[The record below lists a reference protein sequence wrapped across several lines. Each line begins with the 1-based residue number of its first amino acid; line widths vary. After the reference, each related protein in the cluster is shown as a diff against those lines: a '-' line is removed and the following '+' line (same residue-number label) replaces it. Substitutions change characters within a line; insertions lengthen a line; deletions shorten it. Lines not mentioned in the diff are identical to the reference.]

1 MLDTVPDTIQ
11 INLRAL
17 VTIIGLFASSLILIA
32 VFAYLPKLGIILSK
46 YLMTPQIERFYTEV
60 FSTYQNWGIGIVLL
74 VLLDLFLS
82 SQVSRHP
89 WLHSFEIPLSIGIVF
104 LASGLGIRILG
115 KYFDTY
121 LIDISIQRKRKID
134 RELLTL
140 AKVAANG
147 SVVLIIIFVFAQ
159 THQINLFGLLASLGV
174 GGLAVAFAAQ
184 KSLEQILGGIVLYID
199 RPFVIDDYIG
209 LPDGTFGRVES
220 IGLRSTK
227 IRISG
232 KGTLMIVPNSF
243 LTQVNIENFTGA
255 KKVISMIY
263 LTFYRLISNEEKAL
277 IRQVILEGTHDIFGI
292 DPRSTEITFKDN
304 HSNLDGKS
312 TQAQVS
318 FFILGSGQVSMEL
331 RYQLLDVAKQSIH
344 KQLKEYGIAFD
355 IEEKAINVDSP
366 ITI

>member
-1 MLDTVPDTIQ
+1 M
-11 INLRAL
+11 
-17 VTIIGLFASSLILIA
+17 
-32 VFAYLPKLGIILSK
+32 
-46 YLMTPQIERFYTEV
+46 
-60 FSTYQNWGIGIVLL
+60 
-74 VLLDLFLS
+74 
-82 SQVSRHP
+82 
-89 WLHSFEIPLSIGIVF
+89 
-104 LASGLGIRILG
+104 
-115 KYFDTY
+115 
-121 LIDISIQRKRKID
+121 
-134 RELLTL
+134 
-140 AKVAANG
+140 
-147 SVVLIIIFVFAQ
+147 
-159 THQINLFGLLASLGV
+159 LASLGV